1 MLLNDVEF
9 HAHLDLST
17 ETCIVFLQEA
27 DKISD
32 WNQEQHEPSAASAST
47 TRLQYNR
54 LTYWILNRNQSKLAV
69 FFFPW
74 VPVWN
79 EVKSQPRQSVKIE
92 MQKANVSAL
101 GLPRLSRGR

>member
-54 LTYWILNRNQSKLAV
+54 LTY
-69 FFFPW
+69 
-74 VPVWN
+74 
-79 EVKSQPRQSVKIE
+79 
-92 MQKANVSAL
+92 
-101 GLPRLSRGR
+101 